1 MSSPWYKISDS
12 TLLDSPSL
20 LVYPERV
27 RHNVCLA
34 IEMVEGNTH
43 RLQPHIK
50 TCKAAGAIKIM
61 MEEGI
66 NKFKCAT
73 ISEADL
79 LAQSG
84 AAKVLLAYQP
94 TPTKIKRLINLI
106 LDFPH
111 IEFSFLIDNIKTSSE
126 LSQSFVE
133 NNVIGN
139 VYLDI
144 NVGMNRTGII
154 PGEAAVTLYEFCNK
168 QEGLQIKGLHVY
180 DGHIRN
186 PDFKIKMREVEE
198 AFLPV
203 QKMVT
208 NIEESN
214 LPLPELICG
223 GSPSF
228 SVHCKNENVICSPGT
243 FIYWDY
249 GYQMLCPEQNF
260 LPAVCIFTRII
271 SKPKP
276 GLVSI
281 DAGHKAMAAESS
293 LDKRLHFLKDEN
305 LQPVSQ
311 SEEHMVFQQKGRIEY
326 NIGDDLYC
334 LPYHVCPTVNL
345 YEEIFTIEKGNIT
358 GSWRNVA
365 RDRIV
370 NY

>member
-1 MSSPWYKISDS
+1 MSNLWYKISDS

-27 RHNVCLA
+27 RHNVRLA
-34 IEMVEGNTH
+34 IEMVGGNKD
-43 RLQPHIK
+43 RLQPHVK
-50 TCKAAGAIKIM
+50 TCKAARAITIM

-73 ISEADL
+73 IAEAEL
-79 LAQSG
+79 LAVSG
-84 AAKVLLAYQP
+84 AAKILLAYQP
-94 TPTKIKRLINLI
+94 TVTKIKRLIKLI
-106 LDFPH
+106 QDFPQ
-111 IEFSFLIDNIKTSSE
+111 IDFSFLIDNIRSASE
-126 LSQSFVE
+126 LGKSFAE
-133 NNVIGN
+133 NNLIGN

-144 NVGMNRTGII
+144 NVGMNRTGIL
-154 PGEAAVTLYEFCNK
+154 PGEATLALYKFCSE

-186 PDFKIKMREVEE
+186 PDFKIKTQEVEE

-203 QKMVT
+203 ERMIT
-208 NIEESN
+208 MLEESK
-214 LPLPELICG
+214 LPLPEVICG

-228 SVHCKNENVICSPGT
+228 SVHCKKENVICSPGT
-243 FIYWDY
+243 FIYWDH

-271 SKPKP
+271 SKPMP

-281 DAGHKAMAAESS
+281 DAGHKAMAAESA
-293 LDKRLHFLKDEN
+293 LDKRLHFLSDEN
-305 LQPVSQ
+305 LKAISQ
-311 SEEHMVFQQKGRIEY
+311 SEEHMVFQQEGEMEY
-326 NIGDDLYC
+326 NIGDEFYC

-345 YEEIFTIEKGNIT
+345 YEKIFTIEKGNIT
-358 GSWRNVA
+358 GYWKNVA